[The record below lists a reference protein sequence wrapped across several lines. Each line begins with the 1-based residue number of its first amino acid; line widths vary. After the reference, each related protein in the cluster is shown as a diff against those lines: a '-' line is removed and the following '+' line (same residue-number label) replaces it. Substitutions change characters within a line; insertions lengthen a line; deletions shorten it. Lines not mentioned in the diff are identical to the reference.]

1 MIHFNDLYIHIDE
14 GTLWRDQTFR
24 THYNH
29 YHGADE
35 DWSKPYEEWK
45 EWFIDGADG
54 KPFLTLERFLENNWS
69 EIEDSIKEN
78 HPSFLD
84 LFQDGQSKSEILLSL
99 IYMFSDLDHYFE
111 NNLYL
116 DIDDIRAQSPI
127 QSQEDTET
135 LQRIDEDYLEDY
147 NDIGSDELEI

>member
-1 MIHFNDLYIHIDE
+1 MVHHFFQLV
-14 GTLWRDQTFR
+14 
-24 THYNH
+24 
-29 YHGADE
+29 
-35 DWSKPYEEWK
+35 
-45 EWFIDGADG
+45 FIDGADG

-69 EIEDSIKEN
+69 GIEDSIKEN
-78 HPSFLD
+78 HPQFLD
-84 LFQDGQSKSEILLSL
+84 LFQDGQSKSEIFLSF

-135 LQRIDEDYLEDY
+135 LQRIDEDYLEDD
-147 NDIGSDELEI
+147 NNIDSDDLEI

>member
-14 GTLWRDQTFR
+14 GTLWSDQTFR

-45 EWFIDGADG
+45 EWFLQQSNRNT
-54 KPFLTLERFLENNWS
+54 FLTLEKFLDNNWS
-69 EIEDSIKEN
+69 EIEGSIEDAHEGFINLFKE
-78 HPSFLD
+78 
-84 LFQDGQSKSEILLSL
+84 GTSKSEIFLSF
-99 IYMFSDLDHYFE
+99 IYMFSDLDHSFE

-116 DIDDIRAQSPI
+116 DIDDIRVKSPI

-135 LQRIDEDYLEDY
+135 LQRIDEDYMEDY
-147 NDIGSDELEI
+147 NGIDSDELEI